1 MKEVRY
7 YMLQAPEIVIEE
19 YEPRRHAKSIAEMW
33 NRSYESWGG
42 DNSYQTE
49 QSVIE
54 EHQNGTHL
62 KLFLAV
68 AGGEVIGYCS
78 FSHYKEDTGALYIP
92 LLNVRPDY
100 HGRKIGKMLILRAL
114 EETIKRGW
122 PRLDLY
128 TWPGNTKAVP
138 AYKKSGFFWE
148 KRDDTTH
155 LMNFIPSVL
164 QTGAVKPFFEQLDW
178 YRDSV
183 REISVSPDGR
193 RENGFD
199 YFTYAWE
206 KDGLKLK
213 MEYERTGR
221 GLRLIETDDYLIQ
234 ASIPLQHQLPFG
246 SSYPVI
252 YEAVNKSGKPLTLQ
266 IKGISN
272 PNISFELEETRSVE
286 AAERVEGQF
295 RVHPMEEEQNAYQT
309 HPVVEAELLIN
320 GQSAVFKLGI
330 EPKYPVK
337 LRLTLPDRT
346 MLYKGESFELDIT
359 AENEYATETLF
370 SFSLPEDAVLAFDQP
385 AVQITVPAKARKT
398 LTVSAQL
405 KEYGI
410 WNPRLAITA
419 HSGSPEAAVIEQ
431 EVSLVFPG
439 TEVAIGGKTDKGW
452 LISNGRYSAHLDR
465 SSNTLELYEDRQKAL
480 GLMFPKFGL
489 PYTNEFKKSTAEQ
502 VTTYPDGE
510 AMVLEARYKLDST
523 REGLLLTTVIKLHRN
538 GIIERY
544 HQLHNQSG
552 ADFTEPL
559 HLKESFGFSLEGAVI
574 PYCSQYIDL
583 NQGVHAASPD
593 YWDVQKLTENW
604 LYADDGKMTR
614 GIVWPA
620 DRTLIRDHWLYAVEH
635 PIEHIAADRTVQTGA
650 LRIALGTWS
659 NWQDFRSFA
668 LQQGHSRSG
677 RPDTSSQLKISL
689 NGGNPFI
696 SGASELQLQEQK
708 MSFLE
713 GDISLSSAAGSIVP
727 HSRVIRAAEQ
737 LAETSLPLLS
747 GRQGEADMLQ
757 LQLDMETYHSTESFL
772 VIPVSGDEV
781 KRQVSRSEQGEVLTA
796 DNGVLQIKADSSFAP
811 ALFSLQYQGQEWL
824 DSSYPLPQPKSWWNP
839 WTGGIIAGVEGLS
852 RLSLQEEP
860 REAAFAGLTDSKGNG
875 WSGILVSI
883 KVTHNRKLQG
893 LTLNHY
899 FLLLPGVPVL
909 ASVVQIV
916 QNTGAPLQPV
926 TLHTLGFYKT
936 GNVLKSSRGTVK
948 NAAGERITYK
958 AGRVQ
963 NETISSSG
971 IIQFS
976 SDERKQRMSQVS
988 CPDKATPELL
998 VNTHV
1003 ISSFITEQLHLRDG
1017 DTMFS
1022 TPQFYILSDLDIPEE
1037 AFRDLLNIK
1046 FNL

>member
-1 MKEVRY
+1 MKEVHY
-7 YMLQAPEIVIEE
+7 YMLQAPEIMIEE

-114 EETIKRGW
+114 EETIKQGW

-183 REISVSPDGR
+183 REISVAPDGR
-193 RENGFD
+193 KENGFD

-221 GLRLIETDDYLIQ
+221 GLRLIETEDYLIKV
-234 ASIPLQHQLPFG
+234 SIPLQHQLPFG

-266 IKGISN
+266 IKGVSN
-272 PNISFELEETRSVE
+272 PNISFELEETRTVE

-295 RVHPMEEEQNAYQT
+295 RVHPVEEEQNAYQT

-320 GQSAVFKLGI
+320 GQPAVFKLGI

-359 AENEYATETLF
+359 AENEYATESLF
-370 SFSLPEDAVLAFDQP
+370 SFSLPEDEVLAFDQP
-385 AVQITVPAKARKT
+385 VVQIKVPAKARKT

-405 KEYGI
+405 KECGI
-410 WNPRLAITA
+410 WNQKLAITA
-419 HSGSPEAAVIEQ
+419 QTGSLEAAVIEQ

-439 TEVAIGGKTDKGW
+439 TEAAFGGKTDKGW
-452 LISNGRYSAHLDR
+452 LISSGRYSAHLDR

-480 GLMFPKFGL
+480 GLMYPKFGL
-489 PYTNEFKKSTAEQ
+489 PYTNEFKKSPAEQ

-574 PYCSQYIDL
+574 PYRGQYIDL
-583 NQGVHAASPD
+583 KHGTDAVSPD
-593 YWDVQKLTENW
+593 YWDVQNLTENW
-604 LYADDGKMTR
+604 LYADDGLVTR
-614 GIVWPA
+614 GITWPE
-620 DRTLIRDHWLYAVEH
+620 DHRLQRDHWLYAVEH
-635 PIEHIAADRTVQTGA
+635 QLGIFPSGGSIQTGP
-650 LRIALGTWS
+650 LRVALGTWS
-659 NWQDFRSFA
+659 SWQDFRAFA
-668 LQQGHSRSG
+668 QLHS
-677 RPDTSSQLKISL
+677 SSRNGLPSNSRQMDLSL
-689 NGGNPFI
+689 NGGNPFLN
-696 SGASELQLQEQK
+696 GTSELTLHEQK

-713 GDISLSSAAGSIVP
+713 GEITLASELGSIAKK
-727 HSRVIRAAEQ
+727 SLVITAEQQ
-737 LAETSLPLLS
+737 LAEAGLTFTPAKNVQADLLHV
-747 GRQGEADMLQ
+747 
-757 LQLDMETYHSTESFL
+757 QLDMETFESSESYLVFPVTGNGVGRKSSETEY
-772 VIPVSGDEV
+772 
-781 KRQVSRSEQGEVLTA
+781 GEVLTA
-796 DNGVLQIKADSSFAP
+796 NNGVLQIQVNSSFAP
-811 ALFSLQYQGQEWL
+811 ALFSLQVQGEEWL
-824 DSSYPLPQPKSWWNP
+824 DSSYPEPQPKSWWNP
-839 WTGGIIAGVEGLS
+839 WTGGIFTGIEGLS
-852 RLSLQEEP
+852 RLTLQEEP
-860 REAAFAGLTDSKGNG
+860 REAAFAELTDNKGNG
-875 WSGILVSI
+875 WSGIRVSI
-883 KVTHNRKLQG
+883 KGTHNRKLQG

-916 QNTGAPLQPV
+916 QNTGAPLQPM

-936 GNVLKSSRGTVK
+936 GSVLKSSRGTVK

-963 NETISSSG
+963 NETKSSSG

-988 CPDKATPELL
+988 SPDKAKPELL

-1003 ISSFITEQLHLRDG
+1003 ISSFITEELFMRDG
-1017 DTMFS
+1017 DTIFS
-1022 TPQFYILSDLDIPEE
+1022 TPQFYLLSDLDIPEE

>member
-1 MKEVRY
+1 
-7 YMLQAPEIVIEE
+7 MLQAPEIVIEE

-114 EETIKRGW
+114 EETIKQGW

-164 QTGAVKPFFEQLDW
+164 QTGAVKSFFEQLDW
-178 YRDSV
+178 YTDSV

-193 RENGFD
+193 KENGFD

-266 IKGISN
+266 IKGVSN
-272 PNISFELEETRSVE
+272 PNISFELEETRTVK
-286 AAERVEGQF
+286 ADERVEGQF

-320 GQSAVFKLGI
+320 GQPAVFKLGI

-359 AENEYATETLF
+359 AENEYATDSLF
-370 SFSLPEDAVLAFDQP
+370 SFSLPEDEVLAFDQP

-405 KEYGI
+405 KECGI
-410 WNPRLAITA
+410 WNQKLAIAAET
-419 HSGSPEAAVIEQ
+419 GSLEAAVIEQ

-439 TEVAIGGKTDKGW
+439 TEAAFGGKTDKGW
-452 LISNGRYSAHLDR
+452 LISSGRYSAYLDR

-489 PYTNEFKKSTAEQ
+489 PYTNEFKKSPAEQ

-538 GIIERY
+538 GIFERY
-544 HQLHNQSG
+544 HQLHNQS
-552 ADFTEPL
+552 ADFTKPL

-583 NQGVHAASPD
+583 NLGVHAASPD
-593 YWDVQKLTENW
+593 YWDVQNLTENW
-604 LYADDGKMTR
+604 LYADDGKMNR
-614 GIVWPA
+614 GITWPA
-620 DRTLIRDHWLYAVEH
+620 DRTLIKDHWLYAVEH
-635 PIEHIAADRTVQTGA
+635 PFEHISAGNTVQTGA

-668 LQQGHSRSG
+668 LQQGHPRSRK
-677 RPDTSSQLKISL
+677 PDTSSQLKISL

-696 SGASELQLQEQK
+696 SGASELQLREQK

-713 GDISLSSAAGSIVP
+713 GEISLSSAAGSIVP
-727 HSRVIRAAEQ
+727 QNLVIGAAEQ
-737 LAETSLPLLS
+737 LAETSLLLVVGS
-747 GRQGEADMLQ
+747 QGEADMLQ
-757 LQLDMETYHSTESFL
+757 LQLDMETYHSVESFL

-781 KRQVSRSEQGEVLTA
+781 KRQVSPTEQGEVLTA

-839 WTGGIIAGVEGLS
+839 WTGGIIAGPEDISL
-852 RLSLQEEP
+852 LSLLEEP
-860 REAAFAGLTDSKGNG
+860 REASFAELVDNQGNR
-875 WSGILVSI
+875 WSGLKISVE
-883 KVTHNRKLQG
+883 VTRNRKLRG
-893 LTLNHY
+893 LTLHHY
-899 FLLLPGVPVL
+899 FLLLPGAPVL
-909 ASVVQIV
+909 ASVVQIM
-916 QNTGAPLQPV
+916 QNTGAPLNPLK
-926 TLHTLGFYKT
+926 LHTSAFYKT
-936 GNVLKSSRGTVK
+936 GSQLKDGRGTLK
-948 NAAGERITYK
+948 NANGEQITYK

-963 NETISSSG
+963 NETISAGGVIQYHSS
-971 IIQFS
+971 
-976 SDERKQRMSQVS
+976 ERKQRLSLIS
-988 CPDKATPELL
+988 SPDQAAPELM

-1003 ISSFITEQLHLRDG
+1003 ISSYVAEQLYLKDG
-1017 DTMFS
+1017 ETRFS
-1022 TPQFYILSDLDIPEE
+1022 TPQFYILSDLEIPEE
-1037 AFRDLLNIK
+1037 AFRNLLNIK